1 MAHYGWAR
9 IAQNAKKPSLRVN
22 VKDLEFFRFNV
33 SIWVPW
39 SSLGLKKSRYI
50 GIILIHQICIEKQG
64 AFCLISKISLKSLY
78 SVS

>member
-39 SSLGLKKSRYI
+39 SSLGPRKSCYI
-50 GIILIHQICIEKQG
+50 GRSMFCCDIIDGLYRMQLEMLIIN
-64 AFCLISKISLKSLY
+64 
-78 SVS
+78 